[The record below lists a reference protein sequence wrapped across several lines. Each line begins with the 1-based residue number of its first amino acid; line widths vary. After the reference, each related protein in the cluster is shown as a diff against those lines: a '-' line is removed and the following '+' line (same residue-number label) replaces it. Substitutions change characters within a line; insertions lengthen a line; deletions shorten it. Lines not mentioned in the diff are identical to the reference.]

1 MHRNLLRREPPTRS
15 VCRPFLIKP
24 AWKSLDKINYTM
36 AAKKKQGGRFKNKG
50 IAMKAKRALLE

>member
-1 MHRNLLRREPPTRS
+1 
-15 VCRPFLIKP
+15 
-24 AWKSLDKINYTM
+24 M